1 MKKNLDKFLYFLSMS
16 QPVDNESWRVLAG
29 MLATLQ
35 AVPLSPSPSSAHHH
49 LRLPSLERR
58 VNNVKERWQIL
69 SVYLTSKNVLKQVLG
84 IL

>member
-1 MKKNLDKFLYFLSMS
+1 
-16 QPVDNESWRVLAG
+16 
-29 MLATLQ
+29 MLATLK

-58 VNNVKERWQIL
+58 VNNVKERF

-84 IL
+84 TLTCIFIRSFVITVSVYSEIYSHI